1 MLYVYVLVE
10 DEVEV
15 ANIELLVEVDK
26 LCWIFLNL
34 KKTTTK
40 HKHMRRI
47 IKPAEIKYLLQM

>member
-1 MLYVYVLVE
+1 MLYVLVE

-47 IKPAEIKYLLQM
+47 INPAKIKCLLQM